1 MDQRFAAL
9 AFLQPE
15 LSVCARGPEELVLG
29 RDQGQWAAGCC

>member
-15 LSVCARGPEELVLG
+15 LSVGARGPEEFVLL